1 MLGVRDTRRVA
12 WRRQYAQRHY
22 VGYAT
27 VTESSVRLVGREQA
41 TGIDV
46 ALSIPHTAIAAVRV
60 GDGSTELVDGGQ
72 TVVLELRDEEP
83 IYVRPLGRARSIS
96 TASPASSARARS
108 RQPQAGGS
116 SCPCSIA

>member
-1 MLGVRDTRRVA
+1 MLGVLDTRQVA

-27 VTESSVRLVGREQA
+27 VTESSVRLVGREEA

-46 ALSIPHTAIAAVRV
+46 SLSIPHTAIEGVRV
-60 GDGSTELVDGGQ
+60 GNGSSELVDGGQ

-83 IYVRPLGRARSIS
+83 IYIRPLAEGPLDLDGFARKLRA
-96 TASPASSARARS
+96 
-108 RQPQAGGS
+108 G
-116 SCPCSIA
+116 